1 MTEVI
6 VTPKSYLAAGATIKY
21 WTNHNTSKPA
31 LFFLHGAAMDHA
43 MFDSQYAAFTDDY
56 YIIAWDAR
64 GHGASRPVEG
74 AFDLTDL
81 ARDCLGILDDL
92 QLSEATLVGQSEG
105 GMIAQEVYR
114 LQPERVKALIT
125 VGASPIMLPY
135 TKADIWLLQFSAT
148 LIKLWPYSNF
158 MKALARKTSSK
169 EDVRAYALQT
179 VQNISKKDF
188 LSIWD
193 GVTGSLKQNGIPGMK
208 ITIPLLITY
217 GEKDTTGTVK
227 KNNIRWKSYQPN
239 AELVVIPDAGH
250 NANQD
255 NAAFFNDLMANFLS
269 TVKSAQDA
277 TL

>member
-1 MTEVI
+1 MSRTVL
-6 VTPKSYLAAGATIKY
+6 TQKTYTAPGAILHY
-21 WTNHNTSKPA
+21 WTNQNTSKPA

-43 MFDSQYAAFTDDY
+43 MFNSQYDAFTDDY
-56 YIIAWDAR
+56 HIITWDAR

-74 AFDLTDL
+74 KFGLNDL

-92 QLSEATLVGQSEG
+92 GASEAILVGQSEG

-114 LQPERVKALIT
+114 LQPKRVKALVT

-135 TKADIWLLQFSAT
+135 TNADIWLLQFSAKI
-148 LIKLWPYSNF
+148 IKLWPYESF
-158 MKALARKTSSK
+158 IKALAQKTSIK
-169 EDVRAYALQT
+169 KDVQAYALQT
-179 VQNISKKDF
+179 AQHISKKDF

-193 GVTGSLKQNGIPGMK
+193 GVTRSLTTRGIPDMR

-227 KNNIRWKSYQPN
+227 KNNIRWKQYEPG

-255 NAAFFNDLMANFLS
+255 NAPFFNSLLAGFLG
-269 TVKSAQDA
+269 
-277 TL
+277 